1 MLEALT
7 GFVVDLTHLDGK
19 KLGIESKQGEIIT
32 DGMIK
37 VVKKKGLPFFKDTIS
52 TGNLYI
58 KFEIEYP
65 KAKDL
70 TPEKCEALK

>member
-1 MLEALT
+1 
-7 GFVVDLTHLDGK
+7 
-19 KLGIESKQGEIIT
+19 
-32 DGMIK
+32 MIK
-37 VVKKKGLPFFKDTIS
+37 VIKKKGLPFFKDTIS

-65 KAKDL
+65 KSKDL